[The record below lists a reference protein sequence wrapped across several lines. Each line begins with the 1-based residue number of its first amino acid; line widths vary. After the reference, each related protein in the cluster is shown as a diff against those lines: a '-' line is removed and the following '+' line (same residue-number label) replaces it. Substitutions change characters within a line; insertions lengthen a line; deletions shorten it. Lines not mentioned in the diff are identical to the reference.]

1 MDVVKILHDQVRHG
15 ATRCDTVLPWKGI
28 PPMWAIDHLWVE
40 MDTMDTQLFYGKIG
54 KLGIVSIIGFA
65 WLGIMDSVQHF
76 IAVTTCWKA
85 QKDAEK
91 QHFTTFE

>member
-1 MDVVKILHDQVRHG
+1 
-15 ATRCDTVLPWKGI
+15 
-28 PPMWAIDHLWVE
+28 
-40 MDTMDTQLFYGKIG
+40 MDTQLFYGKIG

>member
-1 MDVVKILHDQVRHG
+1 MRHG
-15 ATRCDTVLPWKGI
+15 A
-28 PPMWAIDHLWVE
+28 AVE
-40 MDTMDTQLFYGKIG
+40 GDSPNVGHRPSLGGDGYHGYPAFYGKIG

>member
-1 MDVVKILHDQVRHG
+1 MDVVKILHDQVPHG
-15 ATRCDTVLPWKGI
+15 A
-28 PPMWAIDHLWVE
+28 AIDHLWVE
-40 MDTMDTQLFYGKIG
+40 MDTQHFVAR
-54 KLGIVSIIGFA
+54 LGIVSIIGFA
-65 WLGIMDSVQHF
+65 YWGSVQHF

>member
-1 MDVVKILHDQVRHG
+1 
-15 ATRCDTVLPWKGI
+15 
-28 PPMWAIDHLWVE
+28 
-40 MDTMDTQLFYGKIG
+40 MDTQHFVAR
-54 KLGIVSIIGFA
+54 LGIVSIIGFA